1 MSHRNL
7 IPTRRVPIGQDVEG
21 NEIHLDVRGLSLSDV
36 TAIMRDD
43 GGAAFMERIYS
54 GAILSKMTSGDFEA
68 VVVDMLDSLPDVV
81 ARVIARAAGIPEE
94 WALLRDVA
102 LGTSLELLE
111 TIATLTFT
119 SERVAKKV
127 MEVVRKYAAESQ
139 SPLPTSVSG
148 SGG

>member
-1 MSHRNL
+1 
-7 IPTRRVPIGQDVEG
+7 
-21 NEIHLDVRGLSLSDV
+21 
-36 TAIMRDD
+36 
-43 GGAAFMERIYS
+43 
-54 GAILSKMTSGDFEA
+54 MTSGDFEA

-127 MEVVRKYAAESQ
+127 MEVVRKYAVESP

>member
-1 MSHRNL
+1 M
-7 IPTRRVPIGQDVEG
+7 GQDVEG

-94 WALLRDVA
+94 WEMLRDVA

-139 SPLPTSVSG
+139 SPLPTSMSG